1 MRISAFII
9 TKNEAH
15 NIERCL
21 NSLRFLVDEIVVVD
35 SGSSDGTRELAQKLG
50 ARVIE
55 RAWDGF
61 VLQKNFA
68 LEQCKY
74 DWVLTLDADEELSP
88 ELQLEIGELKRK
100 FDALQTADGARQI
113 VAYGMPRRVFYEGR
127 WILHGDWNPDH
138 VTRFFRRSRACYEG
152 GDVHE
157 RVELRGEL
165 RNLNAPILHFSYRDR
180 DDHLQ
185 RIHEYSM
192 LWARSQ
198 NRRGKKIR
206 PWSPAGRAALRFARA
221 LILKRG
227 FLDGRLGVRI
237 AAFSAYEV
245 FLKYRKLRS
254 LGSKRPM
261 TSNAQNSLKDTQPY
275 AP

>member
-1 MRISAFII
+1 MKISAFVI
-9 TKNEAH
+9 TKNEAA
-15 NIERCL
+15 NIGRCL
-21 NSLRFLVDEIVVVD
+21 QSLHGLVDEIVVVD
-35 SGSSDGTRELAQKLG
+35 AGSEDTTCELARTLS

-55 RAWDGF
+55 RSWDGF
-61 VLQKNFA
+61 VAQKNFA

-88 ELQLEIGELKRK
+88 ELRLEIEDLKRQ
-100 FDALQTADGARQI
+100 DAADASDVAPQI

-138 VTRFFRRSRACYEG
+138 VTRLFRRSRCCYEG

-157 RVELRGEL
+157 RVEVRGRL
-165 RNLNAPILHFSYRDR
+165 RNLNAPILHYSYRDR
-180 DDHLQ
+180 ADHLN

-198 NRRGKKIR
+198 NKRGKKIR
-206 PWSPAGRAALRFARA
+206 FWSPMSRAIWRFARA
-221 LILKRG
+221 LVVKGGWR
-227 FLDGRLGVRI
+227 DGRLGVRI

-245 FLKYRKLRS
+245 FHKYRKLRA
-254 LGSKRPM
+254 LGSSRPLAAHAPKSM
-261 TSNAQNSLKDTQPY
+261 KESQPH